1 MEGLKLAA
9 KGSGTPSGRLPAG
22 FVPSKW
28 ETIDPEEV
36 QAQAVTSKWDIFDQ
50 VSLLRKMEVCWVCVC
65 VLIFTM
71 AYVVG
76 GHDLQIKMKK
86 MGCDCGS
93 VGREVA
99 SYTRDLQFESQH
111 RQSLIY
117 QL

>member
-50 VSLLRKMEVCWVCVC
+50 VSLLRKMEVCWGEGEEGY
-65 VLIFTM
+65 FSM
-71 AYVVG
+71 ANVVG
-76 GHDLQIKMKK
+76 GHDLQIKMKT
-86 MGCDCGS
+86 MGSGGGS
-93 VGREVA
+93 VGRAVA
-99 SYTRDLQFESQH
+99 SDT
-111 RQSLIY
+111 
-117 QL
+117 